1 MGAWDGLGVA
11 PPVSL
16 VASGGAPCITGSAA
30 MAPWRDCEELS
41 ALSQTLPGLRFFR
54 RRLGCRC
61 SPLAG
66 GDLEKK
72 LDNLRS
78 LVGVTTAGG
87 GGGETEGGGA
97 SRGGC
102 AVSAIV
108 VGGAPARLGTGPW
121 VAE

>member
-1 MGAWDGLGVA
+1 
-11 PPVSL
+11 
-16 VASGGAPCITGSAA
+16 

-87 GGGETEGGGA
+87 GGETEGGGA

-102 AVSAIV
+102 VVS
-108 VGGAPARLGTGPW
+108 APARLGTGPW
-121 VAE
+121 VAEWT